1 MRFALVVFFFL
12 GLFFALRT
20 MPPPDIESRT
30 AENVSNQPEERPPL
44 LPPSPLAQGPAP
56 TPFAAPKPPEPGGED
71 AVEEAEAADAMIQSG
86 ETERPGEERT
96 STRKAPQLPAT
107 PEEIETGIQKELTRL
122 ACFTGR
128 PERGWGR
135 KTRSALRRFLSRA
148 RPKEGNAPTE
158 ALLRSLRNYPAN
170 YCKTCRPGQA
180 ACKIDAPAPK
190 RSDLGIPREN
200 TSASVSYLPPWM
212 TSEQIARA
220 AAEEASW
227 PFPNGG
233 SGSEPEGLDPAPP
246 KSKPKARRRGVTR
259 SRIVGERGRGR
270 GREKQ
275 ARRRSSWPAITGW
288 PGGR

>member
-20 MPPPDIESRT
+20 MPLPDTESRT
-30 AENVSNQPEERPPL
+30 AENVTNQPEERPPS
-44 LPPSPLAQGPAP
+44 LPPAPLAQGPAP
-56 TPFAAPKPPEPGGED
+56 APFVASKPPEPGGED
-71 AVEEAEAADAMIQSG
+71 AAEEAEAADATIQSG

-96 STRKAPQLPAT
+96 SGRKATQLPAT
-107 PEEIETGIQKELTRL
+107 AEEIETGIQKELTRL

-135 KTRSALRRFLSRA
+135 KTRSALRRFASRA

-180 ACKIDAPAPK
+180 ACKIEAPAPK
-190 RSDLGIPREN
+190 RSGLEIPRE
-200 TSASVSYLPPWM
+200 SKSSVSYLPPWM

-220 AAEEASW
+220 AEEEERW
-227 PFPNGG
+227 PFPDTG
-233 SGSEPEGLDPAPP
+233 SGSEPEGIEPAPP
-246 KSKPKARRRGVTR
+246 RNKPKARRRGAAR
-259 SRIVGERGRGR
+259 SRIVGQR
-270 GREKQ
+270 GREREV
-275 ARRRSSWPAITGW
+275 RRRPSSWPVISGW